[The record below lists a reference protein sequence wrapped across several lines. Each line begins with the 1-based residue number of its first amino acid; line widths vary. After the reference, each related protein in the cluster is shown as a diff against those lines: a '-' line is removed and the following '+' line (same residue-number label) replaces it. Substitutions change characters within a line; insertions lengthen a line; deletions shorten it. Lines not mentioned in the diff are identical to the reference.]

1 MRLVRCSLVVGILAV
16 ASLARADA
24 PPDPLRLIS
33 SKADLVL
40 KVEQPRQLVEN
51 VLSLEAFK
59 KFQNLSAIHEL
70 YESTNSRRLFQLVAY
85 LEKQF
90 SASRLELL
98 DRLAGGGAALAVK
111 FKPEPVFLG
120 VVQARDSASLEKFAR
135 LIRQIGEDELARK
148 ESKDKP
154 VQGMHRG
161 IATTQIGNDFMVA
174 VLGSAL
180 ALGSPAGVHSAI
192 DLHVDGPGNSLA
204 RSASI
209 SEARKLLPPEPAAW
223 LWLNLRPAQQDP
235 TFKVIFDQLK
245 DNAALPVFYGGLP
258 NIVARAPYLCVGLYQ
273 KPGEFDLTL
282 RFPAGRNGMP
292 EAVAV
297 HLPENDDTTLP
308 LLEPPRTLFTMSYYL
323 DLARLWERRGKLFK
337 GNELKE
343 LEKLDK
349 QSGPFL
355 GGVRASKLLKQ
366 LGPHHR
372 LVVAEQ
378 AKTGYK
384 VMPSVRLPAAA
395 LVVDMRDPEFART
408 AEAMGRAGGLLAT
421 FQFNLKLVEEKH
433 GKWQVVGYRFPEDEE
448 LAADSGKLRF
458 NASPA
463 LVKVGNFFVISST
476 LELAHD
482 LVDVLEKEASPPAYK
497 GTGTRAR
504 AYASGAALGLRAAK
518 DQLLT
523 QVILGQAL
531 TPADARE
538 QVRRLTSLV
547 EQLGIVNLQTHYGPN
562 TFFMDFQWKL
572 GQ

>member
-1 MRLVRCSLVVGILAV
+1 MRLVRCSLVLAFFTIP
-16 ASLARADA
+16 SLARADA
-24 PPDPLRLIS
+24 LPDPLRLIS

-40 KVEQPRQLVEN
+40 KVEQPRKLVEG
-51 VLSLEAFK
+51 VLALDAFK
-59 KFQNLSAIHEL
+59 KFQELSAIHEL
-70 YESTNSRRLFQLVAY
+70 YESTNSRRFFQLVAY

-90 SASRLELL
+90 GATRLELL
-98 DRLAGGGAALAVK
+98 DRLAGGGAALAIK
-111 FKPEPVFLG
+111 FKSEPVFLG
-120 VVQARDSASLEKFAR
+120 VVQARDSASLERFAK
-135 LIRQIGEDELARK
+135 LVRQIGEDELARK
-148 ESKDKP
+148 ESKEKP

-180 ALGSPAGVHSAI
+180 VLGSPAGVHSAI

-204 RSASI
+204 RLTALKQ
-209 SEARKLLPPEPAAW
+209 ARELLPPAPAAW
-223 LWLNLRPAQQDP
+223 LWLNLRTPQEDP

-282 RFPAGRNGMP
+282 RFPSGRNGMP
-292 EAVAV
+292 EAVAL

-308 LLEPPRTLFTMSYYL
+308 LLEPPRTMFTMTYYL

-337 GNELKE
+337 SKELKE

-355 GGVRASKLLKQ
+355 GGIRASKLLQQ

-372 LVVAEQ
+372 LVVAGQ

-384 VMPSVRLPAAA
+384 VVPSVRLPAAA
-395 LVVDMRDPEFART
+395 LVVDMRSPEFART
-408 AEAMGRAGGLLAT
+408 AEAVGRAAGLLGT

-433 GKWQVVGYRFPEDEE
+433 GNCQVVGYRFPEDEE
-448 LAADSGKLRF
+448 VAGDAGKLRF
-458 NASPA
+458 NTSPA
-463 LVKVGNFFVISST
+463 LVKVGNYFVVSST

-482 LVDVLEKEASPPAYK
+482 LVDVLEKEAATPGYK
-497 GTGTRAR
+497 AGNVAR
-504 AYASGAALGLRAAK
+504 AYASGAAFGLRAAQ

-538 QVRRLTSLV
+538 QVRLLTNLV
-547 EQLGIVNLQTHYGPN
+547 ERLGTVDLQTHYGPN
-562 TFFMDFQWKL
+562 TFFVDFQWKV
-572 GQ
+572 GK